1 MRVTAAQPL
10 RYCRITAHH
19 QKSRT
24 LQSKQR
30 RKKEKNEQPEELEAF
45 TVNYLQLFLKKNI
58 LIYFYFISLK
68 EFVATS
74 IKYSYITCS

>member
-45 TVNYLQLFLKKNI
+45 TINYLQLFFLNI
-58 LIYFYFISLK
+58 NLLLLYFFERICGY
-68 EFVATS
+68 
-74 IKYSYITCS
+74 